1 MPEVEARRA
10 LSGRIGAFSVLAP
23 VGSYAG
29 KGVLRVLR
37 VRSAQD
43 ERIELTCGY
52 ESYEPVSTGSG
63 QAH

>member
-23 VGSYAG
+23 VGPYAG
-29 KGVLRVLR
+29 KGTLRVLR
-37 VRSAQD
+37 VRSLPCRDESKD

-52 ESYEPVSTGSG
+52 ESYEFLS
-63 QAH
+63 